1 MHPNPRA
8 RPHVIAATFALLAGL
23 SLSCVAARGADF
35 EDMRQI
41 AITARE
47 GAPMGA
53 YAFAQTPDGFL
64 WIGTATGLYRY
75 DGATFT
81 QPWAGRLSGG
91 SIVSLL
97 ADSTGDLWI
106 GYIFGGIDR
115 LHDGRVINYPV
126 AQLPGGSILDF
137 LRAPDGTLWVSCFHG
152 LARFDGQRWITVGK
166 AMGYPGGEPLWMGL
180 SQGNLLVLTATAAFQ
195 LARGASVF
203 APIDPLS
210 ARQARWGSPPH
221 RPWRQ
226 EEFEAF
232 HDVPGASLALLDRT
246 GTLWTSDNLRVRR
259 FRWPA
264 DGDQP
269 VMEEV
274 LLNDAVAAEVMSM
287 FEDREGNIWIG
298 TGSGLEL
305 FSPSKLHRLQAVPR
319 NGRVPLVIPKD
330 DSTLWIGGY
339 DTPLSTLDGT
349 PVSSP
354 VLGERIVTYTR
365 AHDGSLWAVGSL
377 GVLHYTRA
385 GTVERTPALP
395 IDPATLR
402 NLESSGQPWQS
413 IAEDGAGVI
422 WVSVVGYGQFCL
434 KNGAWSVPDPGLGLP
449 TRTAIRLLA
458 DDRGRLW
465 LTYPGNR
472 VAVVAD
478 GHAHMYTSA
487 DGLSIG
493 NLTAIAVRGDHVW
506 VGGDLGMAT
515 LINGRFVSLRGRSGE
530 SFPATAGIIEAASGD
545 LWTNAAHGVV
555 RIPQQSAA
563 RFLSGDASPVDFE
576 LFDWHDGLDGGVPM
590 LRPSPNLFQ
599 MPDGRI
605 WLSRMNGVW
614 WVDPKHIFRNPVAP
628 LVQVDRVVRDGDHFR
643 VDYTATSLINPDRVR
658 FRYRLDGM
666 NETWQEAG
674 SRRQAYYT
682 NLAPGRYTFSV
693 MAANEDGVWSPSTA
707 SMSFSVPPAIYQTA
721 WFRVTCVI
729 AAVALA
735 WLVLHYRMER
745 VKTLLRQRMY
755 ARHAERERIAR
766 DLHDTLLQG
775 IQALLFRLRLWET
788 DPTIAP
794 QRRDEIAAVAVQANA
809 IVLEGRGRLLSLRA
823 TGPQYQDLLES
834 LTEVASTESG
844 GKDTRVELSTSGEQR
859 LLLSEASRQLVDI
872 AREAVR
878 NAHQHARASLVA
890 MTVDYR
896 RSSLRLQIVDD
907 GCGIDPTAL
916 KVDTRPGHFGLVGMR
931 ERAHQLKA
939 RFRIERNEAR
949 GTSITVVAPARV
961 VFAGHRRWFH
971 RRRTG

>member
-1 MHPNPRA
+1 
-8 RPHVIAATFALLAGL
+8 
-23 SLSCVAARGADF
+23 
-35 EDMRQI
+35 MRQI

-81 QPWAGRLSGG
+81 QPWAGRLHGG
-91 SIVSLL
+91 AIVALM
-97 ADSTGDLWI
+97 ADSNGDLWV

-126 AQLPGGSILDF
+126 AQLPGGTTLDF
-137 LRAPDGTLWVSCFHG
+137 LRASDGTLWVSCFHG
-152 LARFDGQRWITVGK
+152 LARFDGQRWITVGT

-203 APIDPLS
+203 APMDRMS
-210 ARQARWGSPPH
+210 VRQARWGSPPH

-226 EEFEAF
+226 EDLEKFHEAS
-232 HDVPGASLALLDRT
+232 DASLTLLDRR
-246 GTLWTSDNLRVRR
+246 GRLWTSDNLRVRR
-259 FRWPA
+259 FTWPA

-269 VMEEV
+269 VVEEV
-274 LLNDAVAAEVMSM
+274 PLNDAVAAEVESM
-287 FEDREGNIWIG
+287 FEDREGNVWIG

-319 NGRVPLVIPKD
+319 NGRLPLVIPKD
-330 DSTLWIGGY
+330 DSTLWIGSAN
-339 DTPLSTLDGT
+339 TTFTTLDGT

-354 VLGERIVTYTR
+354 VLGEHIGTYTR
-365 AHDGSLWAVGSL
+365 ARDGSLWVAGSL

-385 GTVERTPALP
+385 GTVEKAPALP
-395 IDPATLR
+395 IDPASLR
-402 NLESSGQPWQS
+402 DLESSSEHWQS
-413 IAEDGAGVI
+413 MAEDGAGII
-422 WVSVVGYGQFCL
+422 WLSVVGHGQFCL
-434 KNGAWSVPDPGLGLP
+434 KNGAWSAPEPGLGLP

-465 LTYPGNR
+465 LTYPDNR

-478 GHAHMYTSA
+478 GHAHMYASA
-487 DGLSIG
+487 DGLGIG
-493 NLTAIAVRGDHVW
+493 NPTAIAVRGDHVW

-515 LINGRFVSLRGRSGE
+515 LINGRFVSLHGRSGE
-530 SFPATAGIIEAASGD
+530 SFPGTAGIIEAASGD
-545 LWTNAAHGVV
+545 VWTNAAHGVV

-563 RFLSGDASPVDFE
+563 RFLSGDTSPVDFE

-590 LRPSPNLFQ
+590 LRPSPNLLQ

-614 WVDPKHIFRNPVAP
+614 WVDPKNIFRNPVAP
-628 LVQVDRVVRDGDHFR
+628 LVQVDRLVRDGDHFR

-682 NLAPGRYTFSV
+682 NLAPGGYTFKV
-693 MAANEDGVWSPSTA
+693 MAANEDGIWSPNTA
-707 SMSFSVPPAIYQTA
+707 SISFSVPPAIYQTV
-721 WFRVTCVI
+721 WFRVTCVV
-729 AAVALA
+729 AAVAIL
-735 WLVLHYRMER
+735 WLVSRYRVER
-745 VKTLLRQRMY
+745 VKALLRQRMY

-775 IQALLFRLRLWET
+775 IQALLFRLRLWES

-794 QRRDEIAAVAVQANA
+794 ERRSEIAAVAVQANA
-809 IVLEGRGRLLSLRA
+809 IVLEGRDRLLSLRA
-823 TGPQYQDLLES
+823 TGPQHEDLLES
-834 LTEVASTESG
+834 LTEVASTESA
-844 GKDTRVELSTSGEQR
+844 GKETRVEISMRGEQR
-859 LLLSEASRQLVDI
+859 LLLTEASRQLVDI

-916 KVDTRPGHFGLVGMR
+916 NVDTRPGHFGLVGMR
-931 ERAHQLKA
+931 ERAHQLRA
-939 RFRIERNEAR
+939 RFRIERNGAR
-949 GTSITVVAPARV
+949 GTSIIVVAPARV

-971 RRRTG
+971 RRRAG